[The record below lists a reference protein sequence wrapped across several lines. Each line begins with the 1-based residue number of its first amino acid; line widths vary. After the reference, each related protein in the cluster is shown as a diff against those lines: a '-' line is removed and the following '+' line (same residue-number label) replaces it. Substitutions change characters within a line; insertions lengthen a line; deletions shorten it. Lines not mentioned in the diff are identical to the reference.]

1 MSKTVAEK
9 IEDTPACCCVD
20 VGSILDNSD
29 TTATLTAECADENAA
44 NDVLAGWQSAADDI
58 ASEPVVVKHQVET
71 TEQGVQLT
79 ASLTFSCQAELLI
92 FQLGQR

>member
-1 MSKTVAEK
+1 MSKSVAEQ

-29 TTATLTAECADENAA
+29 TTATLSASCANAEAA
-44 NDVLAGWQSAADDI
+44 EQVLAQWQSAADEI
-58 ASEPVVVKHQVET
+58 ASEPVVVKHQVE
-71 TEQGVQLT
+71 QGEAGVELT

>member
-1 MSKTVAEK
+1 MSKSVAEQ

-29 TTATLTAECADENAA
+29 TTETLSATCANAEAAEQLLAQWQATAD
-44 NDVLAGWQSAADDI
+44 GI
-58 ASEPVVVKHQVET
+58 ASEPVVVKHEVQA
-71 TEQGVQLT
+71 TEQGVELT